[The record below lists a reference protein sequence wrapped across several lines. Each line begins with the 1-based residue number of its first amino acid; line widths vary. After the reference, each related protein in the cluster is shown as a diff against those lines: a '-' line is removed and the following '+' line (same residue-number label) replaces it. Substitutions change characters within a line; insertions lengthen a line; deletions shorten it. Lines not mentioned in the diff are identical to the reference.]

1 MSVFVSYSHDND
13 AHAGRVRELV
23 DRLRAGGVSVVFD
36 RDMLPAGPNE
46 GWLHWSEAQARSADK
61 VLIVCSERYCTRY
74 EGREAPGTGCG
85 AVLECRAIRQILHD
99 AAGVNPNYRVVVLSD
114 ADDAFVPLSLKTYH
128 RFKVYNDG
136 DYKDLLAWLGV
147 NATAAPAARPVPA
160 ATWERKIADCLHI
173 FQAFEQAVTGAAQQR
188 ILLISG
194 PSGHGKTAVM
204 KELRAFA
211 EHQGVRS
218 VLLDFKGCPSRDE
231 VFESLR
237 AELGQGILRQ
247 TWNSQG
253 TVRFHNLIADLQHLA
268 EPLLLIFDT
277 YEQASEDAQK
287 WLESHL
293 LLKLD
298 RAPKVVVVIG
308 GQKVPDHE
316 RHVWSDLAR
325 PLPLGAID
333 DPSQWMEYAE
343 REWRYTLSL
352 EAATMLTTV
361 TGGNPA
367 QLSSFVKKLA
377 EKARA

>member
-1 MSVFVSYSHDND
+1 
-13 AHAGRVRELV
+13 
-23 DRLRAGGVSVVFD
+23 
-36 RDMLPAGPNE
+36 MLPAGPNE
-46 GWLHWSEAQARSADK
+46 GFQLWSENQVRAAERT
-61 VLIVCSERYCTRY
+61 LIVCSERYCARY
-74 EGREAPGTGCG
+74 DGREAPGIGCG
-85 AVLECRAIRQILHD
+85 ATFE
-99 AAGVNPNYRVVVLSD
+99 AGVIRELLYRAGGVNENFRVVVLSPV
-114 ADDAFVPLSLKTYH
+114 DDVHVPLSLGRYRH
-128 RFKVYNDG
+128 FKVYNDG
-136 DYKDLLAWLGV
+136 DYKDLLAWLGA

-160 ATWERKIADCLHI
+160 TTWERKIADCLHI
-173 FQAFEQAVTGAAQQR
+173 FQAFEQAFEQAVTGAAQQR